1 MFMSPSSVCEATEQ
15 PPAQTGM
22 NAQSPHL
29 CHAARCSNRSAA
41 DIRQLSFLSS
51 MCPVE
56 SVGSP
61 VKPGQA

>member
-1 MFMSPSSVCEATEQ
+1 MFMSPSSVWEATEQ
-15 PPAQTGM
+15 PPAHTGI

-41 DIRQLSFLSS
+41 DIRQLSVRPSIW
-51 MCPVE
+51 PVA